1 MLIACGCLMVL
12 LLAACCRITSKQP
25 PLDRDVVRRIR
36 RMADQARREEL
47 LPFD

>member
-1 MLIACGCLMVL
+1 MVL
-12 LLAACCRITSKQP
+12 LLAGFCRITSKEP

-36 RMADQARREEL
+36 RMADQTRREEL